1 MTDETKDSD
10 KKPTFKRDESGEW
23 FNNYT
28 VCEGIPFGDIR
39 SKVML
44 EFLDSLI
51 ERAIN
56 QRRLA
61 VKKLE
66 DSKKDSDDNEPDIK
80 VLEEYW
86 KENDQYIIQAYKDLI
101 KIEHRL
107 VDWQDEL
114 DQIGH
119 DVTYGNPRY
128 Q

>member
-1 MTDETKDSD
+1 MTDEAD
-10 KKPTFKRDESGEW
+10 KKPTFERDESGEW

-66 DSKKDSDDNEPDIK
+66 DSKKDSDDNEPDVK

-101 KIEHRL
+101 NIQHRL
-107 VDWQDEL
+107 EDWQDEL
-114 DQIGH
+114 DQIGL
-119 DVTYGNPRY
+119 DVTKGNPRY

>member
-1 MTDETKDSD
+1 MADEAD
-10 KKPTFKRDESGEW
+10 KKPTFERGESGEW

-51 ERAIN
+51 ERAIHK
-56 QRRLA
+56 RR
-61 VKKLE
+61 VGQKKLE
-66 DSKKDSDDNEPDIK
+66 DSKNKSDDNEPDIK

-101 KIEHRL
+101 KIQHRL
-107 VDWQDEL
+107 EDWQDEL
-114 DQIGH
+114 DQIGL
-119 DVTYGNPRY
+119 DVTRGNPRY